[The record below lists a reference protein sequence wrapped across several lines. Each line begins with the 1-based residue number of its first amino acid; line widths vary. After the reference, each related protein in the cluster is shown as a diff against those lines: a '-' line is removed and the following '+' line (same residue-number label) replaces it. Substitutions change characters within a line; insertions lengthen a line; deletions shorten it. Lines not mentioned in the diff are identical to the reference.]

1 MQNREKMNKIFFL
14 CIISL
19 VLFSCA
25 KQRIETAKAPHDA
38 LSSDSVT
45 ATTPDGRQITWGE
58 TKEAAKE
65 MQTDFLLSIPEQKK
79 AVVYKDYPGNPLPL
93 IQMTKL
99 EKEQFITGEWMR
111 NYPTPASNWGY
122 IFYNDSTFKYYEDS
136 KRAVKN
142 LFLCTYGS
150 WRLMDNNIEVKLSKY
165 ETSDRAAD
173 ENTPAFLS
181 YPSDAK
187 EITTELQNQD
197 WHRIGTLESVLT
209 DIKSGEWDIP
219 PQIEL
224 APILLDNI
232 LINEP
237 LYYYKF
243 N

>member
-1 MQNREKMNKIFFL
+1 MNKILFL
-14 CIISL
+14 LCLISL
-19 VLFSCA
+19 IIFSCE
-25 KQRIETAKAPHDA
+25 KQGTEILEPSQHTLR
-38 LSSDSVT
+38 SDLIM
-45 ATTPDGRQITWGE
+45 ATTPDGQQITWE
-58 TKEAAKE
+58 DAQEVAKE
-65 MQTDFLLSIPEQKK
+65 MQRNFLLSVPEQEKK
-79 AVVYKDYPGNPLPL
+79 IVTYEDYSGNPLPL
-93 IQMTKL
+93 VQMTKL

-122 IFYNDSTFKYYEDS
+122 VFYNGGTFKYYEDS

-187 EITTELQNQD
+187 EITTELQNQE
-197 WHRIGTLESVLT
+197 WHRVGTLESVLT
-209 DIKSGEWDIP
+209 DIKSGEWDMP